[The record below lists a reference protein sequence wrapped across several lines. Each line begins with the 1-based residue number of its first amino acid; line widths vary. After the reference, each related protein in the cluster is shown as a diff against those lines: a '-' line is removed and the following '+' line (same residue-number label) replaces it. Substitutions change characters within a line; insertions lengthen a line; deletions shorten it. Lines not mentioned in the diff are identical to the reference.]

1 MSKATEFC
9 IPVLEEAS
17 YGKTIGET
25 LGFLYEYFEGSM
37 AFSSSFGLEDQVVTH
52 IILESK
58 IPVRIFTLDT
68 GRMFQ
73 ETYQVFSRT
82 LERYKTNIEVYF
94 PNAEQVEKMMREKGP
109 NSFYYSIENRKEC
122 CHIRKVEPLKRALQ
136 NVSCWITGLRAE
148 QSDARKELPR
158 FQWDQNF
165 QLIKYNPLH
174 DWTFDQVKQ
183 FVSKHT
189 IPYNSLHDKGFVS
202 IGCAPCTRTIE
213 PGQEFRAGRWWW
225 ESGSQKECGLHAK

>member
-1 MSKATEFC
+1 MPQATEFNL
-9 IPVLEEAS
+9 PVLEEAS
-17 YGKTIGET
+17 QGKTIEET
-25 LGFLYEYFEGSM
+25 LKFLHGYFDGNT
-37 AFSSSFGLEDQVVTH
+37 AFSTSFGLDDQVVTH

-82 LERYKTNIEVYF
+82 REKYKTNIEVYF
-94 PNAEQVEKMMREKGP
+94 PNAEQVEKMMSEKGP

-122 CHIRKVEPLKRALQ
+122 CHIRKVVPLKRALQ
-136 NVSCWITGLRAE
+136 GVQCWITGLRAE

-174 DWTFDQVKQ
+174 NWTFEQVKQ
-183 FVSKHT
+183 FVNKHA

-202 IGCAPCTRTIE
+202 IGCAPCTRAIE

-225 ESGSQKECGLHAK
+225 ESGSQKECGLHVK